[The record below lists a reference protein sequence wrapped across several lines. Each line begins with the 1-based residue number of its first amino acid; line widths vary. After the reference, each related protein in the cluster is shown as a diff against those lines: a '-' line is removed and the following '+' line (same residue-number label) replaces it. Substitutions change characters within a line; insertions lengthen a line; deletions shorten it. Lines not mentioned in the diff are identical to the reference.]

1 MTEPSFLSLPEAD
14 EIFTVTTAPGVRLP
28 VYRLAGPPGAP
39 ALLFGHA
46 NGFSAGSYGPWLKE
60 LAAAA
65 TVFAFDARG
74 QGGALWPEGPLDEVF
89 AIDRLGEDL
98 SIVSAAVAA
107 HAPAGRLLYVGH
119 SLGAAA
125 ALRLAIA
132 GRTPPSWAAVTLFE
146 PPIFPVPAAR
156 IHAEAI
162 EKQTVLIALA
172 ERRRADWASPEA
184 LYERLKGR
192 GIFAGFDDTL
202 LRTHCRATLRPNG
215 DGGYTLCCPPA
226 VETMIYRVTRDADT
240 WSGLSRVAMPL
251 NLVSGDPDNPER
263 DWVSG
268 AMAEIAAALPQARLT
283 ALPGAGHMMIFEQPA
298 VCRDLLLRWLSAVG

>member
-1 MTEPSFLSLPEAD
+1 MTSVSRARSSGVPLERPERA
-14 EIFTVTTAPGVRLP
+14 F
-28 VYRLAGPPGAP
+28 GPPLART
-39 ALLFGHA
+39 
-46 NGFSAGSYGPWLKE
+46 SAGREASCKGN
-60 LAAAA
+60 
-65 TVFAFDARG
+65 
-74 QGGALWPEGPLDEVF
+74 
-89 AIDRLGEDL
+89 
-98 SIVSAAVAA
+98 AVA
-107 HAPAGRLLYVGH
+107 P
-119 SLGAAA
+119 SLGVAFAA